1 MAHGRCVMVLGGGHS
16 ADGLTLSER
25 SRERV
30 ERAVRLFG
38 TVGAGSLICS
48 GAYSIALPAAPAQTE
63 AALMAELAVARGI
76 PREAIVLEEQSL
88 DTIGNIAVVGATIL
102 PRLEPERVWLVTS
115 DYHLRRVRYLVRRM
129 WGARV
134 QVDFE
139 SALSGISPIARLKRA
154 IREYVLLRKAR
165 KVLRGFPEGDP
176 ELIVSAWPLNT
187 AGL

>member
-115 DYHLRRVRYLVRRM
+115 DYHLRRVRYLVRRL
-129 WGARV
+129 WGACV

-154 IREYVLLRKAR
+154 IREHVLLRKAR
-165 KVLRGFPEGDP
+165 KVLREFPEGDP
-176 ELIVSAWPLNT
+176 ELVVSAWPLNT